1 MWIRLQVI
9 MKTQYRLK
17 VYIQYRIYNS
27 CFALQG
33 EPCLW
38 HPPLGI
44 DGSRRAKRSPRT
56 LQNRQFVHDADKAA
70 RVFEDTE
77 DHEQVGGVL
86 CRFRNLKTEPES
98 ANNWTFF
105 ESIRQFLPDSG
116 RFCEVFNLWVAPDF
130 RRQGLA
136 TRLKRQLEI
145 ESHRRDIEM
154 IYTHTER
161 TNPHVIELNLKL
173 GYREIRRGPI
183 WDEIERVSLT
193 MDFM

>member
-1 MWIRLQVI
+1 MLQ
-9 MKTQYRLK
+9 L
-17 VYIQYRIYNS
+17 
-27 CFALQG
+27 
-33 EPCLW
+33 
-38 HPPLGI
+38 
-44 DGSRRAKRSPRT
+44 RRASKNDLEFLIKLDLEEEGYTPSVDDTPVDVEEYCARISGY
-56 LQNRQFVHDADKAA
+56 VHDADKGAW
-70 RVFEDTE
+70 VFEDTE
-77 DHEQVGGVL
+77 DHEQVGGIL

-105 ESIRQFLPDSG
+105 ESLRQFLPDSG

-161 TNPHVIELNLKL
+161 TNPHVIELNLML
-173 GYREIRRGPI
+173 GYREIRRGLI

-193 MDFM
+193 KDLI